1 MISKILGAIKRIFG
15 SEADSS
21 EFEEAKTDP
30 GVDSE
35 PSAAAPAPAPTPA
48 PAPSVSDEADEE
60 ADTTVDEPEEEARP
74 VVEAPEA
81 APSEEEAIVVKG
93 VTIAQPAAVL
103 AFAND
108 ASEDALKEAG
118 VKGAGLKGT
127 FRRTSRG
134 NRSGPR
140 FHFWIRKEKH

>member
-48 PAPSVSDEADEE
+48 PALP
-60 ADTTVDEPEEEARP
+60 
-74 VVEAPEA
+74 
-81 APSEEEAIVVKG
+81 
-93 VTIAQPAAVL
+93 
-103 AFAND
+103 
-108 ASEDALKEAG
+108 
-118 VKGAGLKGT
+118 
-127 FRRTSRG
+127 
-134 NRSGPR
+134 
-140 FHFWIRKEKH
+140 